1 MPLKLGLV
9 ILAISCPFA
18 LQGGTSLG
26 VSFTSISPQV
36 DEEIYLDSPFYVAPS
51 AHRLYSRLPVFQRNA
66 LLWEL
71 DAPFASRYCGF
82 LWRAGLGFTTQD
94 QGINMGL
101 ILRGLPFLRC
111 DLTSDAVIF
120 SFGLGRALAVQS
132 HWVGW
137 RGPGL
142 EIYGDPFKLMIFGW
156 SLRYEL
162 GSLQIHE
169 LVAFDPEQ
177 VQEFSQIPFYPGERE
192 YWGLRYVADSLTL
205 TSEFWLGEGEIPFNF
220 KRTRLSLAVPIF
232 EGFEVVVEGEWEF
245 SKEDPFDLLNISWKV
260 EF

>member
-1 MPLKLGLV
+1 M
-9 ILAISCPFA
+9 
-18 LQGGTSLG
+18 
-26 VSFTSISPQV
+26 
-36 DEEIYLDSPFYVAPS
+36 
-51 AHRLYSRLPVFQRNA
+51 
-66 LLWEL
+66 
-71 DAPFASRYCGF
+71 
-82 LWRAGLGFTTQD
+82 
-94 QGINMGL
+94 
-101 ILRGLPFLRC
+101 RGLPFLRC

-120 SFGLGRALAVQS
+120 SFGPGRALAVQS

-169 LVAFDPEQ
+169 LVALDPEQ